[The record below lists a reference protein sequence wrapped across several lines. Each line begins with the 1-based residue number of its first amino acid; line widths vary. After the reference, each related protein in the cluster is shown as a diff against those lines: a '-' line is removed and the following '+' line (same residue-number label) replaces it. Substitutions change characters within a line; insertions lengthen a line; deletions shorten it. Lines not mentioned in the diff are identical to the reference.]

1 MERDPRAYLWDARQS
16 ADAIAEFARGR
27 TFDDYVAD
35 SMLRSAVERQFEI
48 IGEALRQLEKAAPD
62 VALRLPERSQ
72 AIAFRNILIHG
83 YDSIDDGIVWR
94 AIHDSLPALRAR
106 CGAAGRDG
114 RGRRRQATIIGRE
127 LVEPACAATLPPIS
141 LTACGRPTIL

>member
-1 MERDPRAYLWDARQS
+1 MDHDPRAYLWDAKKG
-16 ADAIAEFARGR
+16 ADAIAEFVRGR
-27 TFDDYVAD
+27 TFDDYAAD

-83 YDSIDDGIVWR
+83 YDSIDDGIVW
-94 AIHDSLPALRAR
+94 HTVHESLPVLRVRVAALL
-106 CGAAGRDG
+106 D
-114 RGRRRQATIIGRE
+114 E
-127 LVEPACAATLPPIS
+127 LGDA
-141 LTACGRPTIL
+141 

>member
-16 ADAIAEFARGR
+16 ADAIAEFARER
-27 TFDDYVAD
+27 TFDDYVTD

-62 VALRLPERSQ
+62 VAEKLPERSQ

-94 AIHDSLPALRAR
+94 AIHESLPALRAR
-106 CGAAGRDG
+106 VAALLEEMGE
-114 RGRRRQATIIGRE
+114 A
-127 LVEPACAATLPPIS
+127 
-141 LTACGRPTIL
+141 